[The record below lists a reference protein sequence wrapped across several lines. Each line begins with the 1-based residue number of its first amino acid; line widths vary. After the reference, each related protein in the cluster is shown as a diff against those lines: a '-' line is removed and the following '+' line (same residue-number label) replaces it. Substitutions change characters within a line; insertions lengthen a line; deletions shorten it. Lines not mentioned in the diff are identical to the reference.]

1 MVQRAG
7 VSRAVPSER
16 GITLTRY
23 RIAVKIITVSEHPA
37 LKAFHRRYMERERE
51 REKEREI

>member
-1 MVQRAG
+1 MKG

-16 GITLTRY
+16 DITLTRY